1 MDLLRFSNYGTDDE
15 TEDDSDNETGCNK
28 KEITELLPFDN
39 SSVEQ
44 EVMMTKKL
52 NRVSDDDCSRK
63 NKNPRRDTS
72 HGSNSRVVV
81 FSASPDSN
89 RRIMKN
95 ALLERT
101 VPHIKGNWAGHIY
114 VEPDPQVASTELLI
128 KAVQKISF
136 KFQTQLQL
144 KLDDKIDDNP
154 ILLIDG
160 SSVLHISLSKL
171 FFLQLPSI
179 PCFEELLKDRLAVE
193 QAVTVTFTPATH
205 LQVLLNDTETRT
217 FLTSPAVAGSQGI
230 LRLIG
235 AVDEVLK
242 KYNQPSYYTN
252 PNIHISIL
260 SGKGNQEKIFLD
272 CINCIV
278 LEDGDD
284 NEQQEITISIDQ
296 VHCSLGTVKKISVP
310 LNQSF
315 KNNF

>member
-1 MDLLRFSNYGTDDE
+1 MDLLQFSNYGTDDE
-15 TEDDSDNETGCNK
+15 TEAKSDNETCYNK
-28 KEITELLPFDN
+28 KEIIEMQQFDD

-44 EVMMTKKL
+44 EVTMTKKH

-63 NKNPRRDTS
+63 SKNPRRDTS
-72 HGSNSRVVV
+72 DGSNSRVVV
-81 FSASPDSN
+81 LSASPDSN
-89 RRIMKN
+89 RRMMKN

-101 VPHIKGNWAGHIY
+101 VPHTKGNWAGHIY
-114 VEPDPQVASTELLI
+114 VAPDPQMASTELLI
-128 KAVQKISF
+128 KAVQKISL

-144 KLDDKIDDNP
+144 KLADKIVDNP
-154 ILLIDG
+154 IFFIDG

-179 PCFEELLKDRLAVE
+179 PCFEELLKNRLAVE
-193 QAVTVTFTPATH
+193 PAVTVTFTPANH

-260 SGKGNQEKIFLD
+260 SGKGNQEKMFLD
-272 CINCIV
+272 CIHCMV
-278 LEDGDD
+278 FEDGDN
-284 NEQQEITISIDQ
+284 NEHQEITISINQ
-296 VHCSLGTVKKISVP
+296 VHCTLGTVKKISVP
-310 LNQSF
+310 LNQRF
-315 KNNF
+315 KSNF